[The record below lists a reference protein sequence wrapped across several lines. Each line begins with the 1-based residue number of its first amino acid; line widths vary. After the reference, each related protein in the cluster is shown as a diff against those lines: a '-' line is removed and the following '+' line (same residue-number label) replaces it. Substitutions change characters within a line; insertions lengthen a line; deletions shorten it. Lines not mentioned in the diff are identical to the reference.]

1 MYKKVAFINPVNFFV
16 EIMNQHKKIK
26 MYKKV
31 AFIYLLLVKLFYRDN
46 ELTQKIKMYKKVA
59 FIYLQHVKLF
69 YRAFL
74 NTT

>member
-1 MYKKVAFINPVNFFV
+1 
-16 EIMNQHKKIK
+16 